1 VQRIGYISAMHLLWY
16 AETPTRRSRQIAAD
30 VVAALA
36 LLCCLWIGSSV
47 HDLTD
52 NLAAP
57 GRSLEAGGASLA
69 QRMTDA
75 GNAVSDAPF
84 IGDSLRQPF
93 DQASS
98 AGRSIEQAGA
108 KQQQVVHTLALT
120 LGWVTG
126 GVPGLAVLALWLPK
140 RLRFARRAAHA
151 QRLVGGGAGLD
162 VFALRALA
170 RQPIAELSRLSS
182 DPAAGW
188 RNRDPAMIE
197 ALAALELRHL
207 GLRPKQGAAGR

>member
-1 VQRIGYISAMHLLWY
+1 MHFLWY
-16 AETPTRRSRQIAAD
+16 AETPARRTRQIAAD
-30 VVAALA
+30 VVAVIA
-36 LLCCLWIGSSV
+36 LLCCYWIGSSV

-57 GRSLEAGGASLA
+57 GRSLESGGAVLA

-75 GNAVSDAPF
+75 GQAVSEAPF

-93 DQASS
+93 DQASD

-108 KQQQVVHTLALT
+108 EQQTVVHRLALT

-126 GVPGLAVLALWLPK
+126 GVPAIVVLALWLPK
-140 RLRFARRAAHA
+140 RVKFARRAGHA

-162 VFALRALA
+162 VFAFRALA
-170 RQPIAELSRLSS
+170 RQPIADLARLGS

-197 ALAALELRHL
+197 ALAALELRRL
-207 GLRPKQGAAGR
+207 GLRPKPVSTGR